1 MKRLLLIFVVVIFT
15 SCSFDNKTGIW
26 KDASNTPV
34 DNKNT
39 KSIIG
44 NTPNIIYENI
54 FTKKES
60 FNEEKEPDNFSSI
73 KINKPIKIANWF
85 ERYATP
91 TNNISNFSYS
101 NNKILLSKSRKLS
114 KHASSINSLNRKI
127 VFYKNNLISYDHK
140 GTIFIY
146 SLNLNKKIFEY
157 NFYKRN
163 FKNFN
168 KIINLII
175 NENVLYAA
183 DNLGYIYALN
193 LDDNSIIWAKN
204 YGIPFRSNLKFVD
217 NQIFLANQDNV
228 IYSFNSENGDKNWK
242 FATSLTFLK
251 SDFENNFAL
260 DLVNNNLLFLN
271 TSGELYSLN
280 YQTQKINW
288 VLNFKNSSEVTDIEL
303 FLSNP
308 IVIKNNN
315 IIITTEKSVL
325 SYNTLT
331 ALKNWN
337 LSARTIFKPIVT
349 SNYTYAILKN
359 DLLICLDNTNGNV
372 VWSKNIFKNSK
383 NIKKLDK
390 FSSIIDFKI
399 VNSEINIYSKNGYLL
414 SFNLKNGNL
423 NYLNRIS
430 KNGISSEIV
439 FLNNNMLFF
448 DSDNRLLKFN

>member
-1 MKRLLLIFVVVIFT
+1 M
-15 SCSFDNKTGIW
+15 
-26 KDASNTPV
+26 
-34 DNKNT
+34 
-39 KSIIG
+39 
-44 NTPNIIYENI
+44 
-54 FTKKES
+54 
-60 FNEEKEPDNFSSI
+60 
-73 KINKPIKIANWF
+73 
-85 ERYATP
+85 
-91 TNNISNFSYS
+91 
-101 NNKILLSKSRKLS
+101 
-114 KHASSINSLNRKI
+114 
-127 VFYKNNLISYDHK
+127 
-140 GTIFIY
+140 
-146 SLNLNKKIFEY
+146 
-157 NFYKRN
+157 
-163 FKNFN
+163 
-168 KIINLII
+168 
-175 NENVLYAA
+175 
-183 DNLGYIYALN
+183 
-193 LDDNSIIWAKN
+193 
-204 YGIPFRSNLKFVD
+204 
-217 NQIFLANQDNV
+217 
-228 IYSFNSENGDKNWK
+228 
-242 FATSLTFLK
+242 
-251 SDFENNFAL
+251 
-260 DLVNNNLLFLN
+260 FLN

-390 FSSIIDFKI
+390 FSSIVDFKI

-414 SFNLKNGNL
+414 SFNLDNGNL

-439 FLNNNMLFF
+439 FLNDNMLFF